1 MTTPRSFETIDQ
13 LRQFEPARSYLWDL
27 SFSFIPFNNSQ
38 NSGYAG
44 KNLSSYIP
52 TKVVAWIPA
61 DTLNRTIS
69 IIQSSDITT
78 GQNNYRFPSGTTSKD
93 ITINFIDDYKNGIRD
108 WIEAWME
115 YVILCNGNGVNFLS
129 NIVDTLTIVDLLPT
143 HEVNKTTKLNVYP
156 DGPLQ
161 DTYTSDSGIKV
172 YSQNFVVCGKAE

>member
-1 MTTPRSFETIDQ
+1 MILPQGFNNLNQ
-13 LRQFEPARSYLWDL
+13 LQTFEPARTYLWDL
-27 SFSFIPFNNSQ
+27 NFSFIPFTNPSNSVY
-38 NSGYAG
+38 SG
-44 KNLSSYIP
+44 KDLVTYIP

-61 DTLNRTIS
+61 DTLNRTVS

-93 ITINFIDDYKNGIRD
+93 ITINFIDDYKNDIRS

-115 YVILCNGNGVNFLS
+115 YVILCNGNGINYLE
-129 NIVDTLTIVDLLPT
+129 NIVDTLTLVDILPT
-143 HEVNKTTKLNVYP
+143 GTINHTHKLHVYP

-172 YSQNFVVCGKAE
+172 YSQNFVVCGKAN